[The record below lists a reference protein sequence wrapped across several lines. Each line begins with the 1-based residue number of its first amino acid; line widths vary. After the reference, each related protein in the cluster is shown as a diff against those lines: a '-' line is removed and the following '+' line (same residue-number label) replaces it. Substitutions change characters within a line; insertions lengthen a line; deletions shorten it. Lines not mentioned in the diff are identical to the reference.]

1 MICIFDFH
9 YSYKPTCGTYVLQSL
24 QGHSDGIH
32 FFIFLLK
39 ISRDSEPFMS
49 FGKMSHIF
57 GAKKGTVSV
66 PYHTE
71 FTLRLVRRFFPR
83 KL

>member
-9 YSYKPTCGTYVLQSL
+9 YSDKTYLGTYVLQSL

-32 FFIFLLK
+32 FFIFHLK
-39 ISRDSEPFMS
+39 ISRDSESFIS

-57 GAKKGTVSV
+57 AAKKETVSV
-66 PYHTE
+66 PYLTE
-71 FTLRLVRRFFPR
+71 FTLLLPS
-83 KL
+83 